1 MRLFG
6 SNIGVIIGT
15 SASLASGSISLNEP
29 LPGLQFIYSDPL
41 FTSSLTSGS
50 IANIQ
55 TVITTASDIGASGE
69 LFIEISDPNNLK
81 SSGSEVIRF
90 TVSESIP
97 RVGIGTSTPSS
108 LFEIKSTS
116 ATSKGTPDIVL
127 SSPSGALSIGD
138 ETGRLTFAL
147 ADQALSGSEL
157 TISGST
163 GAIYSKVLGQS
174 GLFQYG
180 SLVFEIDGASI
191 SQRDWPVL
199 EMGYGIIGGFPT
211 DIGTV
216 LSSSLEIGGITQPQF
231 RIKSTGGSKIAEL
244 GYDAVVP
251 PEGDYN
257 AGALALFNDGIEQIR
272 FTTTKSPGG
281 DPNDRTSY
289 ISSSGDFGVGTKTPS
304 EKLEVVGNI
313 AITSGSVS
321 SSLQTINTTLAS
333 DSATNV
339 DTFATASY
347 TGAIYDYILVD
358 ATVGTRAGQF
368 MVAQDDGNITFT
380 DTSTKH
386 LTDPVIPEISAQI
399 NEADVEVQVTN
410 GNGYTFKSFVKKL

>member
-69 LFIEISDPNNLK
+69 LFIEIADPTNLK

-97 RVGIGTSTPSS
+97 RVGIGTKKPASI
-108 LFEIKSTS
+108 FEIKSPTS
-116 ATSKGTPDIVL
+116 SSKTNPDIVL
-127 SSPSGALSIGD
+127 SVPSGSIAVGD
-138 ETGRLTFAL
+138 ESSRLSFVIE
-147 ADQALSGSEL
+147 DEQFSGSQL
-157 TISGST
+157 FITGST
-163 GAIYSKVLGQS
+163 AAIYSRVLGEN
-174 GLFQYG
+174 GLYQYG
-180 SLVFEIDGASI
+180 SLAFEVDGGSATT
-191 SQRDWPVL
+191 QDRKAL
-199 EMGYGIIGGFPT
+199 ELGYNIGRALGGNT
-211 DIGTV
+211 DINAVFSGSV
-216 LSSSLEIGGITQPQF
+216 EIGGVTYPNFTIFGKDGFKRVQLGQDNTFPFYTDGGEFYLYNLGDEVVAF
-231 RIKSTGGSKIAEL
+231 RS
-244 GYDAVVP
+244 
-251 PEGDYN
+251 
-257 AGALALFNDGIEQIR
+257 IEENS
-272 FTTTKSPGG
+272 F
-281 DPNDRTSY
+281 
-289 ISSSGDFGVGTKTPS
+289 ISSSGTWGFGLGTKNPN

-399 NEADVEVQVTN
+399 NGADVEVQVTN